1 MPNEKY
7 MKITYARG
15 ILDAHRYLLSN
26 YSNVFVIG
34 QGLWSPWYVGATMTD
49 LDTDFGKNRII
60 DTPVSE
66 LATTGAAV
74 GAAIAGYK
82 PIVVH
87 PRMDFMV
94 LAIDQIVSQAAKWR
108 HMFGGESSA
117 PITIRA
123 IINRGGE
130 QGAQHSQA
138 LHSWFAHVP
147 GLRVVMPA
155 TPKDARDLLIAAVLS
170 NDPVMYLDDRWLY
183 EQEEEVEEIIELN
196 LEELGPKIV
205 KEGTSCTIVGAGFTT
220 KLCIDATKDLAKL
233 GIEGEVIDMRILNP
247 IRYDDIVASVEKTG
261 HLCVVDGGWQT
272 CGLAGEIIAGVVE
285 KINLKKLKSSPIRIT
300 IPDAPAPTS
309 RVLEDIY
316 YIKSEEIV
324 FKIQNQLKNA

>member
-1 MPNEKY
+1 
-7 MKITYARG
+7 MKISYARG

-26 YSNVFVIG
+26 YSKVFVIG

-49 LDTDFGKNRII
+49 LDVDFGKDRVI

-82 PIVVH
+82 PIIVH

-117 PITIRA
+117 PITVRA

-155 TPKDARDLLIAAVLS
+155 TPQDARDLLIAAVLCE
-170 NDPVMYLDDRWLY
+170 DPVMYLDDRWLY
-183 EQEEEVEEIIELN
+183 EQEEDVSEIRELN
-196 LEELGPKIV
+196 LANLGPQILKKGKSFTLI
-205 KEGTSCTIVGAGFTT
+205 GAGYTT
-220 KLCIDATKDLAKL
+220 KLCMDAAVELQKIGIDV
-233 GIEGEVIDMRILNP
+233 EVIDMRVLNP
-247 IRYDDIVASVEKTG
+247 IRYDNIVLSVEKTG
-261 HLCVVDGGWQT
+261 HLCVVDGGWKT
-272 CGLAGEIIAGVVE
+272 CGLAGEIIAGVME
-285 KINLKKLKSSPIRIT
+285 KIDVKQLKSSPQRIT

-309 RVLEDIY
+309 KVLEDIY
-316 YIKSEEIV
+316 YIKFEEIV
-324 FKIQNQLKNA
+324 SKIKNQLT